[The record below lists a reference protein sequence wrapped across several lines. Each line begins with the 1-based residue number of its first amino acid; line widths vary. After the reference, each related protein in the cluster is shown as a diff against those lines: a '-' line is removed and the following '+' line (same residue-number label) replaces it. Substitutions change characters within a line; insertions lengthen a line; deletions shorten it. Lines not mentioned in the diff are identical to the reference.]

1 MSSIN
6 QTKPNQEVEFVDKKE
21 DKKEHE
27 KENKKEHEKDECAIC
42 MDNLNPGKNF
52 AKTNCGHSF
61 CLTCLVQ
68 ALKQKNTCPL
78 CRAKIEEENPQK
90 NKVSIL
96 TLEEGIDLVSE
107 ELDIFAYDDYL
118 DAIRLFDNPGA
129 TIKSMLRVFSIG
141 LIKSVISHQEEE
153 DDEEASYDDEDIDVD
168 SDGEEEEVEEEEED
182 RDRWYRR
189 NGPNA
194 RAVWVQRS
202 RNL

>member
-21 DKKEHE
+21 HKKEDTKEHE
-27 KENKKEHEKDECAIC
+27 KEDKKEHEKDECAIC

-153 DDEEASYDDEDIDVD
+153 DDEEASYDDDDLDDEDDEEALEQE
-168 SDGEEEEVEEEEED
+168 DGE
-182 RDRWYRR
+182 RWYRR

>member
-21 DKKEHE
+21 HNKEHE

-153 DDEEASYDDEDIDVD
+153 DDEEASYDDDDLDVD

>member
-21 DKKEHE
+21 HNKEHKKENNKEHE
-27 KENKKEHEKDECAIC
+27 DCAIC

-96 TLEEGIDLVSE
+96 TLEEGAELAGE

-129 TIKSMLRVFSIG
+129 TIKNMLRVFSIG

-153 DDEEASYDDEDIDVD
+153 DDVLDDEEAQEALDQED
-168 SDGEEEEVEEEEED
+168 EED
-182 RDRWYRR
+182 GDRWYRR